1 MIILSVLFTLSS
13 CSEPQTYVSD
23 DLSFIVENGIKY
35 VKIETPITFT
45 MYSWYNRFITGYW
58 NDRDLS
64 QYHVYYYSTARRYPF
79 EFLERQFEL
88 YNVTLS
94 NGVTVKYINSYDE
107 IIGTYCLETEFQEVE
122 EFFTNFSWTSD
133 IVASKDFRR
142 SGRIQAIFSKEL
154 SEKLIS
160 LGNKYAYLKGCYYL
174 EEYSDKVS
182 RGLCILDENKDF
194 YKLIFS
200 KSVFLNDGRVVLI
213 PIGCTVTKNDEKADY
228 TFEDYPEE
236 LILSAEEGA
245 EILAAH
251 EALKEY
257 NKKQN
262 SE

>member
-1 MIILSVLFTLSS
+1 MNLKEQVLQF
-13 CSEPQTYVSD
+13 YH
-23 DLSFIVENGIKY
+23 
-35 VKIETPITFT
+35 IE
-45 MYSWYNRFITGYW
+45 
-58 NDRDLS
+58 
-64 QYHVYYYSTARRYPF
+64 
-79 EFLERQFEL
+79 EERE
-88 YNVTLS
+88 
-94 NGVTVKYINSYDE
+94 
-107 IIGTYCLETEFQEVE
+107 
-122 EFFTNFSWTSD
+122 
-133 IVASKDFRR
+133 SKDLNSTLYQLRHKE
-142 SGRIQAIFSKEL
+142 SGARVAV
-154 SEKLIS
+154 IS
-160 LGNKYAYLKGCYYL
+160 N
-174 EEYSDKVS
+174 D
-182 RGLCILDENKDF
+182 DENKDF